1 MKKILLLS
9 AAVIMAF
16 TAAAREADE
25 PSHIQ
30 VNGHAEMEVTPDLF
44 YLIITIDEKDSKGK
58 LSVEQQQR
66 DMIATLKRLGVDTDS
81 QLKVANIESS
91 FYKRSSSLSTA
102 RYQLE
107 LHSAPQVA
115 KVISSLGD
123 NGISNVSIQR
133 VTHSKI
139 EQYKNDVRVAA
150 IRNARDVAVSLAEAI
165 DQKCGRCFY
174 IYDSNRSVTPFY
186 NNAVMTRGLASF
198 AAVAED
204 AAVEWSDQ
212 PDFKSIKLEYDV
224 QARFEL
230 L

>member
-204 AAVEWSDQ
+204 DAVEWSDQ